1 MLQTVFDRPI
11 YLNRLKKYQ
20 NSEFIKVITGVRRS
34 GKTFVLEMFRR
45 YLQTSGVAEAQIVFL
60 NFESMQLQAL
70 RTAETL
76 YRYVMERAQAGQKMY
91 LFFDEIQRVAGWED
105 AVNSLRVDLD
115 ADIYLSG
122 SNSSLLSGELA
133 TLLVGR
139 MVEIPVFPLSFQEY
153 MQFRQFDGVP
163 DTLFPEYVQRGGFP
177 ATALVEDEEVRRTI
191 LDGIFN
197 SILLKDVSERANLR
211 NDGVLSRLAA
221 FLLSETGNS
230 ISINNITNTLKNEG
244 TGASNNAIAKYVDLL
259 EQAFIFYQ
267 ARRYDLRGKAHLRTQ
282 AKYYSVDTGLRN
294 ATLNKSFRDNF
305 GHQIENIVFIELL
318 RRGYQ
323 VDVGSYDNTE
333 IDFVAKKGTEI
344 QYFQVAMQLPE
355 NSNREVGNLVNLP
368 DNYQKTV
375 LTANRMDVGE
385 VDGVKVVHVVDW
397 LVANHM

>member
-1 MLQTVFDRPI
+1 M
-11 YLNRLKKYQ
+11 
-20 NSEFIKVITGVRRS
+20 
-34 GKTFVLEMFRR
+34 
-45 YLQTSGVAEAQIVFL
+45 FL
-60 NFESMQLQAL
+60 NFESMQHQAL

-153 MQFRQFDGVP
+153 MQFRRFDGVP
-163 DTLFPEYVQRGGFP
+163 DALFPEYVQRGGFP
-177 ATALVEDEEVRRTI
+177 ATALVDDEEVRRTI

-230 ISINNITNTLKNEG
+230 ISINNIANTLKNEG
-244 TGASNNAIAKYVDLL
+244 MGASNNAVAKYVDLL

-323 VDVGSYDNTE
+323 VDVGSYDNIE

-355 NSNREVGNLVNLP
+355 NSNREIGNLVNLP
-368 DNYQKTV
+368 DNYQKIV

-397 LVANHM
+397 LVGES

>member
-1 MLQTVFDRPI
+1 MQTVFDRPL
-11 YLNRLKKYQ
+11 YLQRLQKYRD
-20 NSEFIKVITGVRRS
+20 SEFIKVITGVRRA
-34 GKTFVLEMFRR
+34 GKTFVLEMLRR
-45 YLQTSGVAEAQIVFL
+45 QLQASGVSEAQIVFL
-60 NFESMQLQAL
+60 NFESMQHQAL
-70 RTAETL
+70 RTAQAL
-76 YRYVMERAQAGQKMY
+76 YQYVLARALTGQKMY
-91 LFFDEIQRVAGWED
+91 LFLDEIQRVSAWED

-139 MVEIPVFPLSFQEY
+139 MVEIPVYPLSFQEY
-153 MQFRQFDGVP
+153 MQFRRFDGIA

-177 ATALVEDEEVRRTI
+177 AVALVDDDEVRRTI

-221 FLLSETGNS
+221 FLLSESGNS
-230 ISINNITNTLKNEG
+230 ISINNIANTLKSEG
-244 TGASNNAIAKYVDLL
+244 VGASNNAIAKYIDLL

-323 VDVGSYDNTE
+323 VDVGSYDSRE
-333 IDFVAKKGTEI
+333 IDFVAKKGADI
-344 QYFQVAMQLPE
+344 QYFQVAMQLPAASE
-355 NSNREVGNLVNLP
+355 REIGNLLNLP

-375 LTANRMDVGE
+375 ITANRMDVGE
-385 VDGVKVVHVVDW
+385 VDGVRLRHIVDW
-397 LVANHM
+397 LLQAED

>member
-60 NFESMQLQAL
+60 NFESMQHQAL

-91 LFFDEIQRVAGWED
+91 LFFDEIQRIAGWED

-230 ISINNITNTLKNEG
+230 ISINNI
-244 TGASNNAIAKYVDLL
+244 
-259 EQAFIFYQ
+259 FYQ

-333 IDFVAKKGTEI
+333 IDFVAKKGAEI

-355 NSNREVGNLVNLP
+355 NSNREIGNLVNLP

-397 LVANHM
+397 LVGE